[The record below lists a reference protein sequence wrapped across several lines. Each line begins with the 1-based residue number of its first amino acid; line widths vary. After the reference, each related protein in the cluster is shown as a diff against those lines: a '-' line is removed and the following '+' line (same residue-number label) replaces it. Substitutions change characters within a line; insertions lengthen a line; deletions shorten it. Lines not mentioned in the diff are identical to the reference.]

1 VEGPG
6 PSSADARRPVHP
18 RPNDP
23 QSVLARADQT
33 IESAHASHSRP
44 APASGV
50 ESQGTAYE
58 ATVALRRG
66 PPNDAYC
73 IWTLSSTMH
82 A

>member
-1 VEGPG
+1 MEGLG
-6 PSSADARRPVHP
+6 PASADARRTVHP

-23 QSVLARADQT
+23 LSMLARADQM

-50 ESQGTAYE
+50 ESEGTADE
-58 ATVALRRG
+58 ATVAVRRG
-66 PPNDAYC
+66 PPNDACC
-73 IWTLSSTMH
+73 IWTLSSTMY